1 MHASRIDIAGALRS
15 ESGGVVGGSGKSRVR
30 SALVVVQVALSFLLL
45 VASGLVLQSLQ
56 RIRGT
61 DPGFSKDVQNTIVN
75 LFVSGYD
82 TQRARNFENELMLRV
97 KSLPGVESAA
107 YGRST
112 PFTYRSYSSSPI
124 AVDGYVAP
132 TDQQPTSE
140 YNEIGPDYLAVMGI
154 PLVSGREFT
163 DGDDENAAP
172 VAIVNEAM
180 AAQFWPGRDP
190 LGERIQVKSR
200 WLRIVG
206 VAKNS
211 KYRTMIEIPKSFL
224 YVPLKQN
231 FSQLVGLN
239 MRTTL
244 TPTAMTKALSAQ
256 INSLDAN
263 LPTYEVVTMGEQIR
277 RMSWQE
283 RATVILLGIFGG
295 LAVLLAGV
303 GLYGVMSYSVS
314 QSTRELG
321 LRLALGA
328 EVSGVLRLVFG
339 RGLAL
344 TAIGV
349 AIGAGAA
356 LVLTRLMGDLLYKVS
371 PRDPVAFASAF
382 LVMLAASVAAC
393 FVPAWRASRIDPVR
407 ALRD

>member
-1 MHASRIDIAGALRS
+1 
-15 ESGGVVGGSGKSRVR
+15 
-30 SALVVVQVALSFLLL
+30 
-45 VASGLVLQSLQ
+45 
-56 RIRGT
+56 
-61 DPGFSKDVQNTIVN
+61 
-75 LFVSGYD
+75 
-82 TQRARNFENELMLRV
+82 
-97 KSLPGVESAA
+97 
-107 YGRST
+107 
-112 PFTYRSYSSSPI
+112 
-124 AVDGYVAP
+124 
-132 TDQQPTSE
+132 
-140 YNEIGPDYLAVMGI
+140 
-154 PLVSGREFT
+154 
-163 DGDDENAAP
+163 
-172 VAIVNEAM
+172 
-180 AAQFWPGRDP
+180 
-190 LGERIQVKSR
+190 
-200 WLRIVG
+200 
-206 VAKNS
+206 
-211 KYRTMIEIPKSFL
+211 
-224 YVPLKQN
+224 VPLKQN

-244 TPTAMTKALSAQ
+244 TPTAITKALSAQ